1 MSSNTP
7 HTDDNSSTA
16 VDEIDVPES
25 SPSSPPAG
33 WGLADRNWSSGWG
46 PTSANGQN
54 RESRIS
60 RSTNLR
66 NLRADFSNAELT
78 FEGRRERTTILDTLD
93 TKLWASVQSY
103 RCSDEARKGSTPYP
117 TFTGPQ
123 VLQRLEEVQAR
134 LGAHIDEH
142 STLTRQM
149 YETSNV
155 LSALEAREKEVK
167 EEIKAL
173 QTTQRELDALKE
185 IAYARLFEE
194 VAIVELSG
202 TGHVMCSKI
211 LKRVPSSFISS
222 LSNIAISLISICQHL
237 TMSEHHQAQGR
248 RKFDVSLAKLSRP
261 GTQFHHFKT
270 YKPPD
275 MLANMTQEAQT
286 DTKIMLTPQQESR
299 KCYEER
305 NLEQR
310 RKKARERMAKRR
322 AQDRE
327 REREKQKK
335 YEEIYRQRHREER
348 RYEEDRRRSLLRK
361 IIDWAQDSRVI
372 AGGGVVKDH
381 LGLSTGN
388 RNEWAQPTSPEY
400 GSSEDAIH
408 RKYGSLEFV
417 CLVEPENA
425 RYCDE
430 KGGESS
436 AVEFQGE
443 EKASKEYHQETQE
456 DGDDMRDSSAA
467 IRLRP

>member
-1 MSSNTP
+1 MKESLELLFINLYPYSSLDLPLDLSITNKDLMHGPPPVSTLVFSHPVSSLPLSPPMSSNTP

-185 IAYARLFEE
+185 IAYARLFGYRRIIGNWPRNVFENIE
-194 VAIVELSG
+194 KSTSVN
-202 TGHVMCSKI
+202 I
-211 LKRVPSSFISS
+211 LQC
-222 LSNIAISLISICQHL
+222 LNII
-237 TMSEHHQAQGR
+237 
-248 RKFDVSLAKLSRP
+248 KL
-261 GTQFHHFKT
+261 K
-270 YKPPD
+270 
-275 MLANMTQEAQT
+275 
-286 DTKIMLTPQQESR
+286 
-299 KCYEER
+299 
-305 NLEQR
+305 
-310 RKKARERMAKRR
+310 
-322 AQDRE
+322 
-327 REREKQKK
+327 
-335 YEEIYRQRHREER
+335 
-348 RYEEDRRRSLLRK
+348 
-361 IIDWAQDSRVI
+361 
-372 AGGGVVKDH
+372 
-381 LGLSTGN
+381 
-388 RNEWAQPTSPEY
+388 
-400 GSSEDAIH
+400 
-408 RKYGSLEFV
+408 
-417 CLVEPENA
+417 
-425 RYCDE
+425 
-430 KGGESS
+430 
-436 AVEFQGE
+436 
-443 EKASKEYHQETQE
+443 
-456 DGDDMRDSSAA
+456 
-467 IRLRP
+467 